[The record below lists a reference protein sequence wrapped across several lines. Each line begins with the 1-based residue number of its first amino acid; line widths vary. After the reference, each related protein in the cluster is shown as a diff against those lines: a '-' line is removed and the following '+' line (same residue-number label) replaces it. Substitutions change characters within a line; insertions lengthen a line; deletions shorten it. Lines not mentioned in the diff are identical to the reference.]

1 MAAKKEQLNLN
12 RAMSMAEAAPILS
25 TTPRSQMGSAFQ
37 EGDSFAAGTTGAS
50 GASTATV
57 GAGRSGAGGASS
69 SSRKPGR

>member
-1 MAAKKEQLNLN
+1 MAGNRKEPLNLN

-37 EGDSFAAGTTGAS
+37 EGDSFAAGATS
-50 GASTATV
+50 ASTAAV
-57 GAGRSGAGGASS
+57 GAGGRSAGGGASS